1 MRGERLEILK
11 PMFKL
16 SADSLDRGYQAVL
29 HHGYSDFFPE
39 PPEFEAVKKGWDK
52 LRTILGGIDLT
63 KYKPFK
69 PVYAFAPKSKIN
81 LRPVTLLHPVDLVL
95 YSSLVAD
102 LVEHIDDRRIPSGE
116 NRFFS
121 FRLEGAPKGALYAS
135 SPSHAEFEAEK
146 LRRSRDYIDAYM
158 GFADIADFYPRLYQH
173 KVRGALDSCV
183 ESAPKL
189 AAYPGIIERLLRG
202 VSSDNLS
209 YGIPIGPAASRPLAE
224 AALIDI
230 DDALLSRGID
240 FVRYIDDFVIFA
252 KTREKVEW
260 ALRILGEL
268 LDRHHGLSLHAAK
281 TKVMRSSNFIKHA
294 LQSDSPE
301 DIVESRFTKL
311 IEDHF
316 YDEEERL
323 LDELNSEERKAL
335 DAVDLEK
342 ILTEALDEDE
352 IDYKKIAFILERLSS
367 LERTDLVQ
375 IVLDHL
381 PRLYPVAHAIHSFF
395 RNIEPIE
402 LSTRQKSGRDLLA
415 PILATDDEQAPE
427 FYSIWVLNL
436 FGLNPAWNQAKSLGK
451 IFREAQSQ
459 AIRRYA
465 AFALSASGGRSEAL
479 SFKDS
484 FQSSSDLTRSALL
497 QASRKLGKDERRHWI
512 KRLQLS
518 WFEDFLVEY
527 I

>member
-1 MRGERLEILK
+1 
-11 PMFKL
+11 MFTL
-16 SADSLDRGYQAVL
+16 SQDSLDRGYQAIL
-29 HHGYSDFFPE
+29 YHGYSDFFPE
-39 PPEFEAVKKGWDK
+39 PPEFDAVKKGWDK
-52 LRTILGGIDLT
+52 LRTILGSIDLT
-63 KYKPFK
+63 KYTPFK
-69 PVYAFAPKSKIN
+69 PVHAFAPKSKIN

-95 YSSLVAD
+95 YTSLVAD
-102 LVEHIDDRRIPSGE
+102 LVENIAERRIPSAD
-116 NRFFS
+116 NRVFS

-135 SPSHAEFEAEK
+135 NPSHAEFEAEK
-146 LRRSRDYIDAYM
+146 LRRSQKYAQAYM

-173 KVRGALDSCV
+173 KVRGALDGCV
-183 ESAPKL
+183 DGSPKL
-189 AAYPGIIERLLRG
+189 AAYPGIIESLLRG
-202 VSSDNLS
+202 LSNDNLS

-224 AALIDI
+224 AAVIDI
-230 DDALLSRGID
+230 DDALLSHGVD
-240 FVRYIDDFVIFA
+240 FIRYIDDFVIFA

-260 ALRILGEL
+260 ALRTLGEL
-268 LDRHHGLSLHAAK
+268 LDRRHGLSLHAAK
-281 TKVMRSSNFIKHA
+281 TKVMRCSNFIQRA
-294 LQSDSPE
+294 LQSDSAE
-301 DIVESRFTKL
+301 DVVESRFMKL

-323 LDELNSEERKAL
+323 LDELSAEEKEAL
-335 DAVDLEK
+335 DAVDLEQ
-342 ILTEALDEDE
+342 ILTDALDEDE

-402 LSTRQKSGRDLLA
+402 LSMRRTSAPKLLA
-415 PILATDDEQAPE
+415 PILATGDEQAPE
-427 FYSIWVLNL
+427 FYSIWILNL
-436 FGLNPAWNQAKSLGK
+436 FGLDPAWNQARNLGK
-451 IFREAQSQ
+451 IFREAPSQ

-479 SFKDS
+479 SFKDL

-497 QASRKLGKDERRHWI
+497 QASRKLGRDERRHWI
-512 KRLQLS
+512 RRLQLS
-518 WFEDFLVEY
+518 WFETFLVDH